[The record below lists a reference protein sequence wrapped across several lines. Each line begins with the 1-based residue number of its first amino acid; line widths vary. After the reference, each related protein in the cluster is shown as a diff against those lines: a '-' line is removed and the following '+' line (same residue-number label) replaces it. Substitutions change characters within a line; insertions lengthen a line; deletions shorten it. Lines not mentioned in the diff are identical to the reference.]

1 MAEETNVKVLSI
13 LEDIKKNQ
21 NNSEERKPVKP
32 SSPVSQKNTTDHIDT
47 NQHISGR
54 PKSGRFWKSK
64 KEKFSSINKTKGLK
78 QDFKKKTALR
88 LELKRTKELSRQVL
102 EELKQKEINRKER
115 RRENI
120 KRTEEN
126 KRKAEVVQVITN
138 TAKLKRMKKKQLRF
152 IQKRDTNKEVEAS
165 NK

>member
-1 MAEETNVKVLSI
+1 MDSEETNNKVLDI
-13 LEDIKKNQ
+13 VANIVKKQEDKGEQ
-21 NNSEERKPVKP
+21 NDEENSTSKVLPQPIRG
-32 SSPVSQKNTTDHIDT
+32 I
-47 NQHISGR
+47 

-64 KEKFSSINKTKGLK
+64 KEKFSTINKTKGLRNN
-78 QDFKKKTALR
+78 FEKKTALR
-88 LELKRTKELSRQVL
+88 IEMKKTRELSKQML
-102 EELKQKEINRKER
+102 EEIKQKELERKER

-138 TAKLKRMKKKQLRF
+138 TAKLKRMRKKQLRF
-152 IQKRDTNKEVEAS
+152 IEKRDTNKQVEA

>member
-1 MAEETNVKVLSI
+1 M
-13 LEDIKKNQ
+13 
-21 NNSEERKPVKP
+21 
-32 SSPVSQKNTTDHIDT
+32 
-47 NQHISGR
+47 
-54 PKSGRFWKSK
+54 
-64 KEKFSSINKTKGLK
+64 
-78 QDFKKKTALR
+78 QD
-88 LELKRTKELSRQVL
+88 
-102 EELKQKEINRKER
+102 ELKQKEIDRKER

-152 IQKRDTNKEVEAS
+152 IEKRDTNKHIES